1 MSIDDAIRVMSL
13 DDAKAQVSKMEYA
26 LVYQISEV
34 IFDRIEQIAEICWE
48 ECLEGYFFDET
59 MQIHIF
65 TGEDGLQ
72 AVCFTEPEN
81 MIDNNKE
88 DIIDKDYRLAG
99 KYQKI
104 GSRITKREYLDYDED
119 GQVYVAYTRL
129 VDVK

>member
-13 DDAKAQVSKMEYA
+13 DDAKAQISKMKYA

-34 IFDRIEQIAEICWE
+34 IFDKMEQIAEICWE

-59 MQIHIF
+59 RQVHIF

-72 AVCFTEPEN
+72 AVCFTEPE
-81 MIDNNKE
+81 DAE
-88 DIIDKDYRLAG
+88 YIDKDYKMAG